1 MKLSVIL
8 INHNSR
14 NGLRL
19 ALTSVQKAAHNIA
32 HEVIVVDN
40 ASTDNSVG
48 MLIAEF
54 PQVKLFVNSSK
65 ESLSNAY
72 NDVLPETRG
81 QYILLL
87 NPDSIVSADS
97 FAKMDDFM
105 DQHPL
110 AGGVSVRMVDFK
122 GDYLHHSKHTLTGT
136 WAAFIRL
143 VGLSSYFPKTYS
155 VSKRKTDWVEE
166 FETKE
171 IDVLNDNCML
181 LRRSVLE
188 KTGLFDERFAMYGY
202 NIDLSYRIRLRGF
215 KNYYYSKTYIIQL
228 PRKAVNKFSWNYLK
242 HFYGAMFIF
251 AAKYLFKWPVLNIK
265 NIGELYPSSYEIE
278 R

>member
-19 ALTSVQKAAHNIA
+19 ALTSVQKAARNIP

-40 ASTDNSVG
+40 ASADNSVD
-48 MLIAEF
+48 MLTTEF
-54 PQVKLFVNSSK
+54 PQVKVFVNSV
-65 ESLSNAY
+65 EVSLSEAN
-72 NDVLPETRG
+72 NDALQETKG
-81 QYILLL
+81 QYIFLL
-87 NPDSIVSADS
+87 NPDTIISTDS
-97 FAKMDDFM
+97 FVKMNEFM

-122 GDYLHHSKHTLTGT
+122 GDYLHHSKHTLTGA
-136 WAAFIRL
+136 WAAFIKF

-155 VSKRKTDWVEE
+155 VSRRKADWVDE

-171 IDVLNDNCML
+171 IDVLNDSCMM

-202 NIDLSYRIRLRGF
+202 NIDLSYRIRLQGF

-228 PRKAVNKFSWNYLK
+228 PRKAVNKFSWNYFR

-251 AAKYLFKWPVLNIK
+251 AAKYLFKLPVLNNK
-265 NIGELYPSSYEIE
+265 NIGEHYQSSYEVE
-278 R
+278 

>member
-19 ALTSVQKAAHNIA
+19 ALTSLQKAASNIP
-32 HEVIVVDN
+32 HEIIVVDN
-40 ASTDNSVG
+40 ASTDNSIN
-48 MLIAEF
+48 MLVTEF
-54 PQVKLFVNSSK
+54 PDVRLFTNSTKENISK
-65 ESLSNAY
+65 ASNDA
-72 NDVLPETRG
+72 LLQTRG
-81 QYILLL
+81 QYILLI
-87 NPDSIVSADS
+87 NPDTIISPDS
-97 FAKMDDFM
+97 FAKLNEFM

-110 AGGVSVRMVDFK
+110 AGGASVRMVDFK
-122 GDYLHHSKHTLTGT
+122 GDYLHHSKHTLTGA

-155 VSKRKTDWVEE
+155 VSKRKADWVDE
-166 FETKE
+166 FETTE
-171 IDVLNDNCML
+171 IDVLNDGCMM

-188 KTGLFDERFAMYGY
+188 KTGLFDERFAVYGY
-202 NIDLSYRIRLRGF
+202 NIDLSYRIRLQGF

-228 PRKAVNKFSWNYLK
+228 PRKAVNKFSWNYFR

-251 AAKYLFKWPVLNIK
+251 ATKYLFKLPVLNIK
-265 NIGELYPSSYEIE
+265 NIGELYPSSSYEIE
-278 R
+278 

>member
-14 NGLRL
+14 NGIRL
-19 ALTSVQKAAHNIA
+19 ALTSVQKAAHNIP

-40 ASTDNSVG
+40 ASTDNSIE
-48 MLIAEF
+48 MLTTEF
-54 PQVKLFVNSSK
+54 PEVKLHLNSTK

-72 NDVLPETRG
+72 NSVLPETRG

-87 NPDSIVSADS
+87 NPDTIISADS
-97 FAKMDDFM
+97 FAKMDEFM

-110 AGGVSVRMVDFK
+110 AGGVSVRMVDFR
-122 GDYLHHSKHTLTGT
+122 GDYLYYSKHTLTGA
-136 WAAFIRL
+136 WAVFIKF

-155 VSKRKTDWVEE
+155 VSKRKADWVDE

-171 IDVLNDNCML
+171 IDVLNDNCMMV
-181 LRRSVLE
+181 RRSVLE
-188 KTGLFDERFAMYGY
+188 KTGIFDERFSMFGF
-202 NIDLSYRIRLRGF
+202 NIDLSYRIRLQGF

-228 PRKAVNKFSWNYLK
+228 PRKAVNKFSWNYFR
-242 HFYGAMFIF
+242 HFYGAMIIF
-251 AAKYLFKWPVLNIK
+251 AAKYLFKRPVINIK
-265 NIGELYPSSYEIE
+265 NIGELYPSSYEVE
-278 R
+278 

>member
-19 ALTSVQKAAHNIA
+19 ALTSVQKAARNIP

-40 ASTDNSVG
+40 ASTDNSAG
-48 MLIAEF
+48 MLTSEF
-54 PQVKLFVNSSK
+54 PEIKLHLNSTRA
-65 ESLSNAY
+65 SLSQAY
-72 NDVLPETRG
+72 NNILPETRG

-87 NPDSIVSADS
+87 NPDIIISADS
-97 FAKMDDFM
+97 FAKMNEFM

-122 GDYLHHSKHTLTGT
+122 GDYLHHSKHTLTGA
-136 WAAFIRL
+136 WAAFIKF

-155 VSKRKTDWVEE
+155 VSRRKADWVDE

-171 IDVLNDNCML
+171 IDVLNDSCMM

-188 KTGLFDERFAMYGY
+188 KTGLFDERFAMFGY
-202 NIDLSYRIRLRGF
+202 NIDLSYRIRLQGF

-228 PRKAVNKFSWNYLK
+228 PRKAVNKFSWNYFR

-251 AAKYLFKWPVLNIK
+251 AAKYLFKLPVLNTK
-265 NIGELYPSSYEIE
+265 NIGELYQSSYEVE
-278 R
+278 

>member
-19 ALTSVQKAAHNIA
+19 ALTSVQKAARNIP

-40 ASTDNSVG
+40 ASTDYSVD
-48 MLIAEF
+48 MLSAEF
-54 PQVKLFVNSSK
+54 QEVKLFVSSTK
-65 ESLSNAY
+65 ENLSRAY
-72 NDVLPETRG
+72 NNILPETRG

-87 NPDSIVSADS
+87 NPDTIISADS
-97 FAKMDDFM
+97 FAKLNDFM
-105 DQHPL
+105 DEHPL

-122 GDYLHHSKHTLTGT
+122 GDYLHHSKHTLTGA
-136 WAAFIRL
+136 WAAFIKF

-155 VSKRKTDWVEE
+155 VSKRKTDWVDE

-171 IDVLNDNCML
+171 IDVLNDSCMM

-202 NIDLSYRIRLRGF
+202 NIDLSYRIRLQGF

-228 PRKAVNKFSWNYLK
+228 PRKAVNKFSWNYFR

-251 AAKYLFKWPVLNIK
+251 AAKYLFKLPVLNIK

-278 R
+278 

>member
-8 INHNSR
+8 INHNSL

-19 ALTSVQKAAHNIA
+19 ALTSLQKAARNIP
-32 HEVIVVDN
+32 HEIIVVDN
-40 ASTDNSVG
+40 ASTDNSVN
-48 MLIAEF
+48 MLNSEF
-54 PQVKLFVNSSK
+54 PEVKLFINSNK
-65 ESLSNAY
+65 ESLSHASNMA
-72 NDVLPETRG
+72 LQETRG

-87 NPDSIVSADS
+87 SPDIIVSADS
-97 FAKMDDFM
+97 FAKLNEFM

-110 AGGVSVRMVDFK
+110 AGGVSVRMVDFN
-122 GDYLHHSKHTLTGT
+122 GDYLHHSKHTLTGA
-136 WAAFIRL
+136 WASFIRF
-143 VGLSSYFPKTYS
+143 VGLSSHFPKTYS
-155 VSKRKTDWVEE
+155 VSKRKADWVDE

-171 IDVLNDNCML
+171 IDVLNETCMM

-202 NIDLSYRIRLRGF
+202 NIDLSYRIRLQGF

-228 PRKAVNKFSWNYLK
+228 PRKAVNKFSWNYFR

-251 AAKYLFKWPVLNIK
+251 AAKYLFKLPVLDIK

-278 R
+278 

>member
-19 ALTSVQKAAHNIA
+19 ALTSVQKAARNIP
-32 HEVIVVDN
+32 HEVIVLEY
-40 ASTDNSVG
+40 ASTDNSVD
-48 MLIAEF
+48 MLTAEF
-54 PQVKLFVNSSK
+54 PQVKLFVNSTK
-65 ESLSNAY
+65 ENLSRGY
-72 NDVLPETRG
+72 NNILPETRCK
-81 QYILLL
+81 YILQL
-87 NPDSIVSADS
+87 NPDTIISTDS
-97 FAKMDDFM
+97 FAKMNEFM

-122 GDYLHHSKHTLTGT
+122 GDYLHHSKHTLTGA
-136 WAAFIRL
+136 WAAFIKF
-143 VGLSSYFPKTYS
+143 VGLSSYFPKTYT
-155 VSKRKTDWVEE
+155 VSKRKADWVDE
-166 FETKE
+166 FETKV
-171 IDVLNDNCML
+171 IDVLHESCMM

-202 NIDLSYRIRLRGF
+202 NIDLSYRIRLQGF

-228 PRKAVNKFSWNYLK
+228 PRKAVSKFSWNYFR

-251 AAKYLFKWPVLNIK
+251 AAKYLFKLPVLNIK
-265 NIGELYPSSYEIE
+265 NIGELYPSS
-278 R
+278 